1 MESEFNSYAETLEL
15 DLEQLRADLEND
27 EVIDKVRN
35 DQRGGNAA
43 GVRSTPAMFI
53 NGQRVA
59 QLSASRIMELVDEHY
74 TEAAVE
80 QEASG

>member
-1 MESEFNSYAETLEL
+1 M
-15 DLEQLRADLEND
+15 RADLEND

-43 GVRSTPAMFI
+43 GVRSTPVMFI

-59 QLSASRIMELVDEHY
+59 QLSASRILELVEEHY
-74 TEAAVE
+74 SEAVTE
-80 QEASG
+80 QEAADWNPSVRGPRSPDN